1 MENFDFFSE
10 LDEELVNNIKS
21 NSKYVEIPKGTIL
34 FYEGDIC
41 KEVLYLIEGNIKLS
55 VSANT
60 NDEIPLYDF
69 CQGEQCIV
77 NIASA
82 ISQTKAV
89 ATAESTTLIK
99 GYLIPIDVIQNLIV
113 HSPSY
118 QKMIFSLFTLRYSSL
133 TTLIED
139 IKFKRLD
146 SRILDF
152 LKSYNSKEIKITNS
166 EIASSLGTSRTVI
179 NRVLQDLKNKNLI
192 KLARGTITIL

>member
-1 MENFDFFSE
+1 M
-10 LDEELVNNIKS
+10 
-21 NSKYVEIPKGTIL
+21 
-34 FYEGDIC
+34 
-41 KEVLYLIEGNIKLS
+41 
-55 VSANT
+55 
-60 NDEIPLYDF
+60 
-69 CQGEQCIV
+69 
-77 NIASA
+77 
-82 ISQTKAV
+82 
-89 ATAESTTLIK
+89 
-99 GYLIPIDVIQNLIV
+99 IPIDVIQNLIV

>member
-10 LDEELVNNIKS
+10 LNEELVNNIKS

-69 CQGEQCIV
+69 CQGKQCIV
-77 NIASA
+77 NIAST